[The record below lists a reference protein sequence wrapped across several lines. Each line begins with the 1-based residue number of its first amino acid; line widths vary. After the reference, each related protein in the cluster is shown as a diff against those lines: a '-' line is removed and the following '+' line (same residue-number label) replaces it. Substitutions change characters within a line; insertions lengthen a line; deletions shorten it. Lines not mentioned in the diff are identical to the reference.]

1 MKNRKRALSILTC
14 GLLLANLLCGCKGG
28 DASGGSASASSGT
41 DGTQTP
47 ASASSGT
54 SGAAQTAASGVS
66 GEAPAATASVV
77 FGADGAAVSGE
88 GASYAD
94 GVLTVTESG
103 VYAISG
109 STQDGRILVDA
120 PDAAVTLLLEGADIA
135 CPDGAA
141 LYVYDADSV
150 TLWLADGSENVLSD
164 GESYAF
170 DGAQESEADE
180 EPNACVYAKD
190 DLVIAG
196 TGALTVN
203 GNYNNGITCKDT
215 LVIGTANVTVN
226 AVNHGVNGKDSLTVT
241 GAGLTVT
248 AGGDAVRS
256 TNDSDETLGWIT
268 VEDSTLDLTSGEDG
282 IQAETVLTLRGGSCK
297 IVSGGGSGGT
307 LSADQSAKGLK
318 AGTQIVLESGSYDLD
333 CLDDAVHSNG
343 DALIAGGEFVI
354 ATGDD
359 GVHADN
365 AVQVSGGT
373 ITITACYEGLEGL
386 TVDVSGGEID
396 ITASDDGIN
405 AAGGADQSGF
415 GFGFGNFGGMTP
427 PDGTDGNPPELPDG
441 ETMTPP
447 DGNPPEMP
455 GSDGSTPS
463 MPGGETG
470 NVSTNGEDASPD
482 GASSGFTPDSF
493 ASGSDACIT
502 ISGGVIRIDAG
513 GDGIDSNGDLVVTG
527 GEVYVSGPTS
537 DGDSALDYD
546 GTASVSGGVF
556 IAAGSSG
563 MAMNFGSGS
572 TQGSI
577 LVNLG
582 GRQSGEISL
591 TDADGNVL
599 ASWTPAKEYASVVV
613 SCAGITDGGTYTV
626 QAGGASQTVTM
637 SGLIYGA
644 GMSMPGQG
652 GGFGGQGGPG
662 GKRP

>member
-14 GLLLANLLCGCKGG
+14 GLLLANLLCGCKSAA
-28 DASGGSASASSGT
+28 ASGGSASASSGT
-41 DGTQTP
+41 AGTQTS
-47 ASASSGT
+47 ASASSET
-54 SGAAQTAASGVS
+54 SGAAQTAASGIS

-94 GVLTVTESG
+94 GVLTVTEGG

-150 TLWLADGSENVLSD
+150 TLWLAGGSENVLSD

-190 DLVIAG
+190 DLMIAG

-203 GNYNNGITCKDT
+203 GNYNNGITCKDA
-215 LVIGTANVTVN
+215 LVIGTANVTVS
-226 AVNHGVNGKDSLTVT
+226 AVNHGVSGKDSLTVT

-256 TNDSDETLGWIT
+256 TNDSDGTLGWIT
-268 VEDSTLDLTSGEDG
+268 VEDSALYLTSGEDG

-307 LSADQSAKGLK
+307 LSADRSAKGLK

-343 DALIAGGEFVI
+343 DVRIAGGTFVI
-354 ATGDD
+354 TTGDD
-359 GVHADN
+359 GIHAGN

-373 ITITACYEGLEGL
+373 ITIAECYEGLEGL

-396 ITASDDGIN
+396 ITAADDGIN

-427 PDGTDGNPPELPDG
+427 PDGTDG
-441 ETMTPP
+441 
-447 DGNPPEMP
+447 
-455 GSDGSTPS
+455 
-463 MPGGETG
+463 
-470 NVSTNGEDASPD
+470 
-482 GASSGFTPDSF
+482 ASSGFTPDSF
-493 ASGSDACIT
+493 VSGSDACIT

-537 DGDSALDYD
+537 DGNSALDCD
-546 GTASVSGGVF
+546 GTASVSGGTV

-599 ASWTPAKEYASVVV
+599 ASWTPTKEYASVVI
-613 SCAGITDGGTYTV
+613 SCAGIADGGTYTV
-626 QAGGASQTVTM
+626 QAGGTSQTVTM

-644 GMSMPGQG
+644 GMRTP
-652 GGFGGQGGPG
+652 GQGGPG